1 MKRHMSNRRPHPRL
15 KLRERGA
22 AIVEFALVAIVFFT
36 LLLTII
42 DFSYLFFANISMQHA
57 VREGARYAVTGQS
70 NLDPKNHDRCAA
82 ARARIINQSMGLFSR
97 SSANVVFS
105 ILSKTLPVTQTPT
118 AGCGL
123 PGDIIIVTVNCK
135 LPVLTPFLWPIFTD
149 GSTQGIYVFSVS
161 STMKLENF

>member
-1 MKRHMSNRRPHPRL
+1 MHHRMNNSGPRPRR
-15 KLRERGA
+15 RERGA
-22 AIVEFALVAIVFFT
+22 AIVEFALVAILFFT

-82 ARARIINQSMGLFSR
+82 ARARIISQSMGLFNR
-97 SSANVVFS
+97 TSANVTFS
-105 ILSKTLPVTQTPT
+105 VLSKTLPVTQTQT
-118 AGCGL
+118 TGCGL
-123 PGDIIIVTVNCK
+123 PGDIIIITVNCR

-149 GSTQGIYVFSVS
+149 GSTPGVYVFTVS